1 MMSSNGEAA
10 LESIAIT
17 ELFPRVIETGLVDV
31 EAEAEAEAG
40 IIMSRGMI

>member
-10 LESIAIT
+10 LEGIAIT
-17 ELFPRVIETGLVDV
+17 ELFPRVIETGLVEV
-31 EAEAEAEAG
+31 EAEAG